1 MTTNNELQ
9 ETLETKREMESV
21 EKGLEEIKSLC
32 ESFKDEISGE
42 NSLERVI
49 GLHQSIQ
56 SKMTIVLDDVI
67 ESRGSADK
75 LALLRRLMHQN

>member
-1 MTTNNELQ
+1 MNTNTELLK
-9 ETLETKREMESV
+9 TPETKREMESV

-49 GLHQSIQ
+49 ELHQSIQ
-56 SKMTIVLDDVI
+56 SKMTIVLEDAI
-67 ESRGSADK
+67 KSRGSEDK
-75 LALLRRLMHQN
+75 LALLRRLMHQG